1 MGILGF
7 ARSVLPKT
15 FSDALNRLN
24 PSPNAA
30 PPPFVPN
37 ALAPKSAASGAL
49 SLVAARLAPSD
60 EFTPQL
66 SAQARPATTKS
77 APPNPKQKDVRPTI
91 VFGGDVTAR
100 TRAEALDTL
109 RRGVIRTVFA
119 QYGVTPAPSEAA
131 IDYIESQLGELD
143 FTPKYDARTKT
154 YAANPQDGTGD
165 PFTLKKDGVVKE
177 YEFKIPIDFEL
188 QQSVLKHADAARAIT
203 ASGRQSVRD
212 LTPDER
218 MTAAAELAVSKYVGG
233 ELRDKIGN
241 LSGEQL
247 LAAAGIGFGVGVA
260 SKTAVG
266 GLIPGAGQV
275 LLMRETFRTAID
287 AGTFAEM
294 AKNAKSE
301 ADLDNAAR
309 FLADKIGDKGA
320 DALLGVVGAG
330 GAGIGSGGAGNA
342 RRILD
347 RLKMELPEF
356 PPPGLKPATVG
367 NAPLPPNGI
376 RVEAGTKTGGA
387 SSGTSSGPTLGQVA
401 TGGVA
406 GATGARGLEKP
417 DAPPRIP
424 DFGGPVERPEPMRTS
439 IDGNGEA
446 SGLRFRSDY
455 REHVSKRDFN
465 VPRDRGIG
473 GAHNLAEFMKVVQSG
488 EIRIVS
494 RTPHPTL
501 KGVEKIE
508 YQMQALDRSGKSN
521 GQWKSTLPPPKTVYD
536 PQIISDTQMMEM
548 GRQAFG
554 EAQQAGRIDYAKRS
568 WIGYAPNGIKFQGYI
583 DHKTGAVRS
592 FFPQF

>member
-1 MGILGF
+1 MPYVKEFHPMGILGF

-49 SLVAARLAPSD
+49 SRVAARLAPSD
-60 EFTPQL
+60 EFAPQL

-77 APPNPKQKDVRPTI
+77 APPNPKPKDVRPTI

-100 TRAEALDTL
+100 NRAEALDTL

-131 IDYIESQLGELD
+131 LDYVERRLGELD
-143 FTPKYDARTKT
+143 FTPKYDAKSKT
-154 YAANPQDGTGD
+154 YVANPQDGAGD
-165 PFTLKKDGVVKE
+165 PFTLKKDGAVKE
-177 YEFKIPIDFEL
+177 YGFTIPIDYDL
-188 QQSVLKHADAARAIT
+188 QQSILKHADAARAIT

-218 MTAAAELAVSKYVGG
+218 MQAAAELAVSKYVGG
-233 ELRDKIGN
+233 ELRAKIGN

-266 GLIPGAGQV
+266 GLIPGVGQI

-294 AKNAKSE
+294 AKNAKTE
-301 ADLDNAAR
+301 QDLDQAAR
-309 FLADKIGDKGA
+309 FLAGKIGDKGA

-330 GAGIGSGGAGNA
+330 GAGIGGVGAGNA

-347 RLKMELPEF
+347 KLQMSLPEL

-367 NAPLPPNGI
+367 NAPLPSNGI
-376 RVEAGTKTGGA
+376 QVEAGTKTGGGEFRDESKSDA
-387 SSGTSSGPTLGQVA
+387 RTNRNRRRGGSDRRTRDWSAERPNQNGRLWR
-401 TGGVA
+401 TGGKA
-406 GATGARGLEKP
+406 GA
-417 DAPPRIP
+417 DA
-424 DFGGPVERPEPMRTS
+424 DDAGS
-439 IDGNGEA
+439 A
-446 SGLRFRSDY
+446 SA
-455 REHVSKRDFN
+455 
-465 VPRDRGIG
+465 I
-473 GAHNLAEFMKVVQSG
+473 A
-488 EIRIVS
+488 
-494 RTPHPTL
+494 
-501 KGVEKIE
+501 
-508 YQMQALDRSGKSN
+508 
-521 GQWKSTLPPPKTVYD
+521 KT
-536 PQIISDTQMMEM
+536 
-548 GRQAFG
+548 
-554 EAQQAGRIDYAKRS
+554 
-568 WIGYAPNGIKFQGYI
+568 
-583 DHKTGAVRS
+583 
-592 FFPQF
+592 